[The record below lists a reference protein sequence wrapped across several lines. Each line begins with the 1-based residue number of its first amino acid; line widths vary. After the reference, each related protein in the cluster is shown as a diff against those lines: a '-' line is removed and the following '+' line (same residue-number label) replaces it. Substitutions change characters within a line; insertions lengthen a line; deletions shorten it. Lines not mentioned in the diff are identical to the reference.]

1 MFEDL
6 IDKLL
11 KFKSYEELLLFLNP
25 PKLFIVF
32 VLVLFC
38 STAYPQITQWTSKGP
53 GAGGALFS
61 PSFSP
66 HNSDEIYIACDMSE
80 LFHTTNLG
88 LSWSEI
94 SFNNITG
101 NNGANVRFTENPQI
115 LYCVNFAG
123 DLMTPNK
130 STDGG
135 VTWNAIA
142 SDPTFGGAFSLNADP
157 ANSNRLLTSDYTTL
171 FYSSNGGTT
180 FTQKYS
186 NANGCYIAGVFFD
199 GNNIFVCLDNGVL
212 V

>member
-1 MFEDL
+1 MKNF
-6 IDKLL
+6 IIL
-11 KFKSYEELLLFLNP
+11 KS

-88 LSWSEI
+88 LTWSVI

-115 LYCVNFAG
+115 LYCINFAG
-123 DLMTPNK
+123 DLMTPSK

-135 VTWNAIA
+135 VTWSAIA
-142 SDPTFGGAFSLNADP
+142 SDPTFRRSLP
-157 ANSNRLLTSDYTTL
+157 VFELLIRLIQNRLLTLRLYDT
-171 FYSSNGGTT
+171 
-180 FTQKYS
+180 
-186 NANGCYIAGVFFD
+186 
-199 GNNIFVCLDNGVL
+199 VL
-212 V
+212 LIKRWNHIHPKIQQCKWLLHCRRIL